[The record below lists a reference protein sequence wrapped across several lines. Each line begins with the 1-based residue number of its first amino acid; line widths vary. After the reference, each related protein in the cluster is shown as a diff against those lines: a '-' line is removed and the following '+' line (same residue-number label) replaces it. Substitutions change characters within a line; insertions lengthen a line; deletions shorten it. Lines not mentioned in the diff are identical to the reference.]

1 MEKGK
6 VTGDSHTSR
15 KFHEN
20 LQYAQAMPSAVALSK
35 VHKSPDFLSD
45 VD

>member
-6 VTGDSHTSR
+6 VTGDSHISR

-20 LQYAQAMPSAVALSK
+20 LQYAQAMPRAVALYK
-35 VHKSPDFLSD
+35 VHKSPDKLSD